1 MKRFIVYAGANGA
14 GKSSLRAG
22 GSDAVDI
29 EIDPDRIARTINP
42 DDPRSVDLTAGKEAL
57 RQFDQTLSEGKSL
70 SLETTLTGRGILTRM
85 RAAKTAGYEVELRY
99 VGVKDADLNVE
110 RVNAR
115 ASQGG
120 HWISETDVRRRAV
133 SSLENLP
140 AAIAIA
146 DRSLLLDNTGS
157 THRQVLA
164 VERGRVV
171 FQSPDV
177 PPWLAGQM
185 SRIEAIV
192 GATSP
197 SAAKSAVSHIDPFG
211 DRATRG
217 HLRNRIGT
225 ADPAEIARIEAKT
238 FAANIL
244 PALETLE
251 ASRTITYRDVLAV
264 HQRLFSTV
272 YSWAGQDRAALLSET
287 PGSRISSL
295 FAAPGDAQLNME
307 TGLVMGLD
315 PAIMRSRPGE
325 VFGRLAQ
332 AHPFLEGN
340 GRTLMAVHADLA
352 RRADINIDWSQIS
365 KPTFMSAL
373 VQELKASGS
382 AMDTLIRPHV
392 QAGALP
398 TAQAAEALTTLFAGR
413 QSGPSPSI

>member
-1 MKRFIVYAGANGA
+1 M
-14 GKSSLRAG
+14 
-22 GSDAVDI
+22 
-29 EIDPDRIARTINP
+29 
-42 DDPRSVDLTAGKEAL
+42 
-57 RQFDQTLSEGKSL
+57 
-70 SLETTLTGRGILTRM
+70 
-85 RAAKTAGYEVELRY
+85 
-99 VGVKDADLNVE
+99 
-110 RVNAR
+110 
-115 ASQGG
+115 
-120 HWISETDVRRRAV
+120 RRRAV

-197 SAAKSAVSHIDPFG
+197 IKQLRVRSLTSDPFG

-325 VFGRLAQ
+325 VFGR
-332 AHPFLEGN
+332 P
-340 GRTLMAVHADLA
+340 
-352 RRADINIDWSQIS
+352 RA
-365 KPTFMSAL
+365 
-373 VQELKASGS
+373 
-382 AMDTLIRPHV
+382 
-392 QAGALP
+392 
-398 TAQAAEALTTLFAGR
+398 
-413 QSGPSPSI
+413 SPSLPGGETDGL